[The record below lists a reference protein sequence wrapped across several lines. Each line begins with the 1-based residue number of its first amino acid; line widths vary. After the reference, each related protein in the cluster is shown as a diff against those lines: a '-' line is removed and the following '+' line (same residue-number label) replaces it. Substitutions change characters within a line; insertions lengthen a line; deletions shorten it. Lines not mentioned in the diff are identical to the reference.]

1 MLAKDGFNPFN
12 PLLSAAVAGQFGAV
26 LAVGIKT
33 KDAKLKALAF
43 PSALSAALGIT
54 EPAIYGVNLVKG
66 KGKPFVMGLISGAIG
81 GFFASVFKLKAT
93 GMAVTI
99 VPGMLLF
106 LNSLPLYILMVAISI
121 GAGFALTYTM
131 VKLDK

>member
-1 MLAKDGFNPFN
+1 
-12 PLLSAAVAGQFGAV
+12 
-26 LAVGIKT
+26 
-33 KDAKLKALAF
+33 
-43 PSALSAALGIT
+43 
-54 EPAIYGVNLVKG
+54 
-66 KGKPFVMGLISGAIG
+66 MGLIGGAIG
-81 GFFASVFKLKAT
+81 GFFASMFKLKAT

-131 VKLDK
+131 VKLEK